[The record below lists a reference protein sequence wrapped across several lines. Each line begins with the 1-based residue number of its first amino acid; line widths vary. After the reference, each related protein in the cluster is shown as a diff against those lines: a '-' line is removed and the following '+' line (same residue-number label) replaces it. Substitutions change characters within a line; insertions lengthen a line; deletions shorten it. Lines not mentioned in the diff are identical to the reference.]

1 MNTLDVI
8 ETVQTDFAARLQS
21 LDYFDDIFIAAP
33 RLWKEGEKLH
43 TPKSISDKVDQAL
56 TGLIQ
61 TGGKIG
67 AAVRIFQPT
76 LSMKKTNGREA
87 LLLLVCRCEV
97 NPVLNLGAQGTNK
110 NVSHIAYHV
119 LRAGQG
125 FTLMQGFCT
134 LFADGECFVPY
145 VSEDRKFATVD
156 VLLQSNFAVSP
167 LDSVITP
174 QLIQG
179 PNGLITLQNVTAG
192 AAIYYSCSGVS
203 GNAAGNW
210 PAVFPAPN
218 VAAATL
224 YTGPFTLNSGAQ
236 IRWAAYL
243 PGLAGSNV
251 GFQIIAY

>member
-1 MNTLDVI
+1 MTSHDII
-8 ETVQTDFAARLQS
+8 ESAQTDFAARLRS
-21 LDYFDDIFIAAP
+21 LDYFGDVFIAAP

-43 TPKSISDKVDQAL
+43 TPKSITEKVDQAL

-67 AAVRIFQPT
+67 AAVRVFQPT

-87 LLLLVCRCEV
+87 LMLLVCRCEV
-97 NPVLNLGAQGTNK
+97 NPILNLGAQGTNK

-134 LFADGECFVPY
+134 LFADGECFLPY

-167 LDSVITP
+167 MDSVVTP
-174 QLIQG
+174 QLSLG
-179 PNGLITLQNVTAG
+179 DNGLVTLQNVTAG
-192 AAIYYSCSGVS
+192 ANIFYSCDSRI
-203 GNAAGNW
+203 
-210 PAVFPAPN
+210 FPAPQ
-218 VAAATL
+218 VPGAQP
-224 YTGPFTLNSGAQ
+224 YTAPFTVASGTDV
-236 IRWAAYL
+236 RWAAYL
-243 PGLAGSNV
+243 PGMAGSNA
-251 GFQIIAY
+251 GFLTINY